1 MAKNSALAQKDGH
14 IRKGGP
20 KFLQYETQEDANGKP
35 LDEDN
40 KKVELG
46 KKITLLRGIS
56 IIVGTI
62 IGAGIFIFPKGIL
75 KHTGSVGMS
84 LVVWTA
90 CGVLSLF
97 GELVPRSVSRFL
109 WGSFTTLGKV
119 LV

>member
-20 KFLQYETQEDANGKP
+20 NFLQYETHEDANGKP
-35 LDEDN
+35 LDEGN

-46 KKITLLRGIS
+46 KKVTLLRGIS

-97 GELVPRSVSRFL
+97 GELVPRSINRFL
-109 WGSFTTLGKV
+109 WVTTLGKV